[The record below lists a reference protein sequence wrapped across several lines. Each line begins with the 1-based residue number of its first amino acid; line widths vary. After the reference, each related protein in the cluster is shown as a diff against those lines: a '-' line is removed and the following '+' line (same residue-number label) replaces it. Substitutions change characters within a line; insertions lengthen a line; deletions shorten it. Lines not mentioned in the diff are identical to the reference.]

1 MFLQF
6 VDFFN
11 QWVTQTKVSA
21 LSYNPSLYPQCN
33 YLHCLT
39 VYKHWKVSHCSKK
52 KYDFP
57 EKYGN
62 LSLGGNIT
70 SE

>member
-1 MFLQF
+1 MKEYSYQLFLQF

-39 VYKHWKVSHCSKK
+39 VYKH
-52 KYDFP
+52 
-57 EKYGN
+57 
-62 LSLGGNIT
+62 
-70 SE
+70 